1 MNIGNLKFDTPIF
14 LAPMA
19 GVTDRAYR
27 ILTREMGCPLA
38 FGEMV
43 SVRGIHYRNE
53 RTLKMLESDEKE
65 RPLAI
70 QLFGNEPDVVAEGA
84 KYLENL
90 GTADIIDFNM
100 GCPAPKIVQNHE
112 GSALMKYPHKA
123 YEILSALRNAV
134 KLPVTVKIRLG
145 WDKEHINAV
154 EVAKLAEEAGVD
166 AIAVHGRTREDFY
179 SGKANWEEIGKVRDA
194 VKIPVIA
201 NGDVRTEEDLDKIR
215 HVTGCEA
222 VMIGRAAEGN
232 PWIFKRLIH
241 YTETGEKLGAP
252 SKNELAETMLRHL
265 MLLVEFKGEYIAVR
279 EMRKHAAWYTKGM
292 TGGAKLRDI
301 FNKIESKENFCE
313 AIRKYLL

>member
-1 MNIGNLKFDTPIF
+1 MNIGNLTFDTPIF

-27 ILTREMGCPLA
+27 ILAREMGCPLA

-84 KYLENL
+84 KYLEDL

-112 GSALMKYPHKA
+112 GSALLKNPLKA
-123 YEILSALRNAV
+123 YEILSALRKSV
-134 KLPVTVKIRLG
+134 KLPVTVKMRLG

-154 EVAKLAEEAGVD
+154 EVAKLAEDAGVD

-179 SGKANWEEIGKVRDA
+179 SGKANWEEIGKVKAA

-201 NGDVRTEEDLDKIR
+201 NGDIRTEENLDEIR
-215 HVTGCEA
+215 FVTGCEA

-232 PWIFKRLIH
+232 PWIFKRLTH
-241 YTETGEKLGAP
+241 YAKTGEKLGAP
-252 SKNELAETMLRHL
+252 SKREIAETMLRHL
-265 MLLVEFKGEYIAVR
+265 TLLVEFKGEYIAVR

-301 FNKIESKENFCE
+301 FNKIESKENFFE
-313 AIRKYLL
+313 AIRKYLI